1 MSGLGGGFVS
11 FKVVYPLKPRQLVGE
26 TLLGSRILL
35 LTTGLTGWGAV
46 PPVRNTNL
54 V

>member
-1 MSGLGGGFVS
+1 MSGLGRGVCS
-11 FKVVYPLKPRQLVGE
+11 LRIVVYPLKPRQLVGE

-46 PPVRNTNL
+46 PPIRNQI
-54 V
+54 